1 MGKIQPRL
9 SNLACLILAF
19 CLGGTA
25 VVFAQ
30 NQQELVVLKSEGH
43 AFGPPLSQ
51 LKPIPPTSQI
61 GLDDDDDDM
70 VPLHVPRI
78 VKPMTD
84 SVLQPPADEALAAV
98 SDLAAI
104 SNAKQ
109 LSTTAGVNFLGLG
122 QGFPGFTVAANIP
135 DTNGAAGPTQF
146 VQFVNDSF
154 AVFNKSNGSLAY
166 GPAKGNTLWQSLGGP
181 CAANVNLDEVAQYD
195 KLANVWVMMMPQ
207 FTSPT
212 YICIA
217 VSTTSNA
224 VNGGWNLYAFRTPV
238 NTQICD
244 CRPTTD
250 YPKLAVWTDGY
261 YLSWNQ
267 IWNGN
272 YIGAEACVVQ
282 RSAMIAGQAATMQ
295 CFSETSA
302 AVGSFLP
309 ADLDGTTPPPS
320 GSPEYYLSFDGNDQ
334 SLDLYQFQVN
344 WTTPASSTFT
354 GPTNIPVAAFIEA
367 CGETMVEY
375 NYTTG
380 DCIPQSGSTTQLD
393 SYGDRL
399 MYRLAYR
406 NLGSSQALVAN
417 QTVQLNSASNQTG
430 LRWYELQN
438 TGSGFSL
445 NQEGTYAPDSNYRWM
460 GSIAMDHVGDIAM
473 GYSVSGSAMNPSI
486 RYTGR
491 VPGDTPGTM
500 EGEVDV
506 LSAAGINPGARN
518 NYRWADYS
526 SISIDPTDDCTFW
539 YTTEY
544 IPTTGNNW
552 STRIASF
559 NFPTCSE
566 STGSFTLTASSS
578 GQGTIASTD
587 GNIDCVNGSGTCSA
601 VYASGSSVTLNAT
614 ASAGFTFT
622 GWSGTCIGTG
632 SCNVVMNSN
641 VTVTA
646 KFVATPAWSVVH
658 KTTRGGSSGTI
669 TVPATGSGH
678 LIAVALIFNGT
689 TSVSGVSDNAGN
701 TYVSAGARC
710 ADTTTSVEI
719 WYAENST
726 AGATAITAA
735 FVGAPTGIQIGVW
748 EVSGVLSMPLDATGT
763 ATGKITQTNTP
774 GPPVTTTMTGDF
786 VVSVMVALNSSFT
799 SISAGNEFTNDFNT
813 YNNGW
818 AHITSNSVAPG
829 TQQASWVTSALTGQY
844 CGSTVAF
851 AP

>member
-1 MGKIQPRL
+1 MGKTRPRPFN
-9 SNLACLILAF
+9 SAHFILALF
-19 CLGGTA
+19 LAATP
-25 VVFAQ
+25 VLLAQ
-30 NQQELVVLKSEGH
+30 NQQEFVVLKSEGH

-51 LKPIPPTSQI
+51 LKPIPPTSQV
-61 GLDDDDDDM
+61 GSDSDDDDM
-70 VPLHVPRI
+70 VPLHAPQAI
-78 VKPMTD
+78 TPMTD
-84 SVLQPPADEALAAV
+84 SVLQPPADDALTPA
-98 SDLAAI
+98 SDLTAI
-104 SNAKQ
+104 SNARQ

-154 AVFNKSNGSLAY
+154 AVFNKNGTLAY
-166 GPAKGNTLWQSLGGP
+166 GPAKGDTLWQSLGGQ
-181 CAANVNLDEVAQYD
+181 CAASPNLDEVAQYD

-207 FTSPT
+207 FTAPT

-238 NTQICD
+238 NTQVCN
-244 CRPTTD
+244 CRPQTD
-250 YPKLAVWTDGY
+250 YPKIAVWPDGY
-261 YLSWNQ
+261 YLSWNE

-282 RSAMIAGQAATMQ
+282 RSAMLAGQAATMQ
-295 CFSETSA
+295 CFSKTGSG
-302 AVGSFLP
+302 VGSFLP

-320 GSPEYYLSFDGNDQ
+320 GSPEYYLSFDGNDD
-334 SLDLYQFQVN
+334 SLDLYQFNTN
-344 WTTPASSTFT
+344 WTNPSNSTFT

-367 CGETMVEY
+367 CGETVVEY

-380 DCIPQSGSTTQLD
+380 DCIPQLGSVTQLD

-417 QTVQLNSASNQTG
+417 QTVQLNSGSSQTG

-445 NQEGTYAPDSNYRWM
+445 NQQGTYAPDSNYRWM
-460 GSIAMDHVGDIAM
+460 GSIAMDQAGDIAM
-473 GYSVSGSAMNPSI
+473 GYSVSGPSMNPSI

-491 VPGDTPGTM
+491 VPTDTQGTM

-518 NYRWADYS
+518 NFRWADYS
-526 SISIDPTDDCTFW
+526 SISVDPSDDCTFW

-544 IPTTGNNW
+544 LAATGNNW

-566 STGSFTLTASSS
+566 GAGSFTLTATSS
-578 GQGTIASTD
+578 GQGTITSTD

-601 VYASGSSVTLNAT
+601 AYASGSPVTLNAT
-614 ASAGFTFT
+614 AAAGFTFT
-622 GWSGTCIGTG
+622 GWSGACSGMG
-632 SCNVVMNSN
+632 SCNLAMNSN
-641 VTVTA
+641 LTATA
-646 KFVATPAWSVVH
+646 KFVATPAWTVVH
-658 KTTRGGSSGTI
+658 KASKAGAISNL
-669 TVPATGSGH
+669 TVTSTGSGN
-678 LIAVALIFNGT
+678 LIAVALMFNGT
-689 TSVSGVSDNAGN
+689 TSVSGITDNAGN
-701 TYVSAGARC
+701 AYVSAGARTSSG
-710 ADTTTSVEI
+710 ANSVEI
-719 WYAENST
+719 WYVKSSV
-726 AGATAITAA
+726 AGATLITPR
-735 FVGAPTGIQIGVW
+735 FVGSPTSVEMTEW
-748 EVSGVLSMPLDATGT
+748 EVSGVLNIPLDAVNTAVGT
-763 ATGKITQTNTP
+763 VTANTV
-774 GPPVTTTMTGDF
+774 GPAVTTTHNGDF
-786 VVSVMVALNSSFT
+786 IISVLMALDTILT
-799 SISAGNEFTNDFNT
+799 SITSGNNFTNDFLT
-813 YNNGW
+813 LGNGW
-818 AHITSNSVAPG
+818 AHITSNANTAG
-829 TQQASWVTSALTGQY
+829 KQQASWSTSAPKGSY
-844 CGSTVAF
+844 CASTVAF